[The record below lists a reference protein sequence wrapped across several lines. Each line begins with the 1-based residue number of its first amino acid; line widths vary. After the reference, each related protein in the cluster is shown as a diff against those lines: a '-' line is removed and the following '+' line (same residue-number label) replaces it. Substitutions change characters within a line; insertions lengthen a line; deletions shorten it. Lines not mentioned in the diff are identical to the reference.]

1 MGRHEQREQ
10 VFKLLFRV
18 EFHSPEDMPE
28 QLALFRENNEE
39 VPSWQDADAIAA
51 RFEKIKDKIPEL
63 DKLLN
68 ENTEGWDTTRVG
80 KVELAVLR
88 LGAYELRYDDD
99 IPDGV
104 AINEAVEIA
113 KRLEQLGA
121 GYLAVSNIDECEEL
135 RDSGVTLPILMLGFT
150 PADQTAR
157 ILQLH
162 MTQAVQ
168 SYAIA
173 KEFSDRAVTLG
184 GKMTVHIKLD
194 TGMGRLGFSCDE
206 AHFDASLRDI
216 LRVLELPGLD
226 IEGVFTHFSVSD
238 EDTTESVEF
247 TKLQH
252 ERFARMIE
260 KVETQ
265 SGFRFQ
271 LHHCC
276 NAGGIASYP
285 EWAWDM
291 VRCGIILYG
300 SGDLAEKMGM
310 QPVMSLKTRVA
321 TIKDFAAGEPI
332 SYGRTYFT
340 QRPSRIAV
348 LPIGY
353 ADGLHRALSTQIE
366 VLTPYGRAKQ
376 VGRICMDLC
385 MIDVTDLPQVKSG
398 DEVEIFGEHILC
410 ADDAALCDTI
420 PYELMC
426 AVSKRVPRVY
436 RLNGVPVDKNLQPL

>member
-1 MGRHEQREQ
+1 MESTLKRTWAEIDLDHLTHNFEVIRRH
-10 VFKLLFRV
+10 VG
-18 EFHSPEDMPE
+18 
-28 QLALFRENNEE
+28 
-39 VPSWQDADAIAA
+39 
-51 RFEKIKDKIPEL
+51 
-63 DKLLN
+63 DKLL
-68 ENTEGWDTTRVG
+68 GVV
-80 KVELAVLR
+80 KA
-88 LGAYELRYDDD
+88 
-99 IPDGV
+99 DGYGHG
-104 AINEAVEIA
+104 AVEIA

-168 SYAIA
+168 SYDIA
-173 KEFSDRAVTLG
+173 KEFSDRAVALG
-184 GKMTVHIKLD
+184 GKMIVHIKLD

-206 AHFDASLRDI
+206 AHFDESLREI
-216 LRVLELPGLD
+216 LRVLSLPGLEV
-226 IEGVFTHFSVSD
+226 EGVFTHFSVSD
-238 EDTTESVEF
+238 EDTEESVAF

-271 LHHCC
+271 
-276 NAGGIASYP
+276 
-285 EWAWDM
+285 AWDM

-340 QRPSRIAV
+340 QQPSRIAV

-353 ADGLHRALSTQIE
+353 ADGLHRALSNQIE

-376 VGRICMDLC
+376 VGRICMDMC

>member
-1 MGRHEQREQ
+1 MESTLKRTWAEIDLDHLTHNFEVIRRH
-10 VFKLLFRV
+10 VGDKVKLLGV
-18 EFHSPEDMPE
+18 
-28 QLALFRENNEE
+28 
-39 VPSWQDADAIAA
+39 VKAD
-51 RFEKIKDKIPEL
+51 
-63 DKLLN
+63 
-68 ENTEGWDTTRVG
+68 GYG
-80 KVELAVLR
+80 H
-88 LGAYELRYDDD
+88 G
-99 IPDGV
+99 
-104 AINEAVEIA
+104 AVEIA

-173 KEFSDRAVTLG
+173 KEFSDRAVALG
-184 GKMTVHIKLD
+184 GKMIVHIKLD

-206 AHFDASLRDI
+206 AHFDESLREI
-216 LRVLELPGLD
+216 LRVLSLPGLEV
-226 IEGVFTHFSVSD
+226 EGVFTHFSVSD
-238 EDTTESVEF
+238 EDTEESVAF

-300 SGDLAEKMGM
+300 SGDLAEKMGV

-353 ADGLHRALSTQIE
+353 ADGLHRALSNQIE

-376 VGRICMDLC
+376 VGRICMDMC

-436 RLNGVPVDKNLQPL
+436 RLNGVSVDKNLQPL

>member
-1 MGRHEQREQ
+1 MESTLKRTWAEIDLDHLTHNFEVIRRRVGDK
-10 VFKLLFRV
+10 VKLLGV
-18 EFHSPEDMPE
+18 
-28 QLALFRENNEE
+28 
-39 VPSWQDADAIAA
+39 VKAD
-51 RFEKIKDKIPEL
+51 
-63 DKLLN
+63 
-68 ENTEGWDTTRVG
+68 GYG
-80 KVELAVLR
+80 H
-88 LGAYELRYDDD
+88 G
-99 IPDGV
+99 
-104 AINEAVEIA
+104 AVEIA

-168 SYAIA
+168 SY
-173 KEFSDRAVTLG
+173 
-184 GKMTVHIKLD
+184 D

-238 EDTTESVEF
+238 EDTAESVEF

-353 ADGLHRALSTQIE
+353 ADGLHRALSNQIE

-376 VGRICMDLC
+376 VGRICMDMC

>member
-1 MGRHEQREQ
+1 MESTLKRTWAEISLDNLTHNFETIRRQ
-10 VFKLLFRV
+10 VGPKAKLLGV
-18 EFHSPEDMPE
+18 
-28 QLALFRENNEE
+28 
-39 VPSWQDADAIAA
+39 VKADAYGHGAV
-51 RFEKIKDKIPEL
+51 
-63 DKLLN
+63 
-68 ENTEGWDTTRVG
+68 RV
-80 KVELAVLR
+80 
-88 LGAYELRYDDD
+88 
-99 IPDGV
+99 
-104 AINEAVEIA
+104 A
-113 KRLEQLGA
+113 KHLERLGA

-173 KEFSDRAVTLG
+173 KEFSDRAVALG
-184 GKMTVHIKLD
+184 GKMTVHVKLD

-216 LRVLELPGLD
+216 LKILTLPGLD
-226 IEGVFTHFSVSD
+226 VEGVFTHFSVSD
-238 EDTTESVEF
+238 EDTEESVAF

-265 SGFRFQ
+265 SGFRFK

-300 SGDLAEKMGM
+300 TGDLAERMGM
-310 QPVMSLKTRVA
+310 KPVMTVKTTVS
-321 TIKDFAAGEPI
+321 TIKDFDPDTSI
-332 SYGRTYFT
+332 SYGRQFFT
-340 QRPSRIAV
+340 TRPSRIAV

-353 ADGLHRALSTQIE
+353 ADGLHRALSNQIE

-376 VGRICMDLC
+376 VGRICMDMC
-385 MIDVTDLPQVKSG
+385 MIDVTDLPQLRVG
-398 DEVEIFGEHILC
+398 DEIEVFGEHQLIET
-410 ADDAALCDTI
+410 AAKQCGTI
-420 PYELMC
+420 SYELLC
-426 AVSKRVPRVY
+426 AVSKRVPRY
-436 RLNGVPVDKNLQPL
+436 YYLGGKCVDRNLQLLG